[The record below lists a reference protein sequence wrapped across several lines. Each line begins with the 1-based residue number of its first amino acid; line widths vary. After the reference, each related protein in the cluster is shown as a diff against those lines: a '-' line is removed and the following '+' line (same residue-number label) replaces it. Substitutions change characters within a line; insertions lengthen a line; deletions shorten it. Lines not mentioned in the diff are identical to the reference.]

1 MKQDFDLHLT
11 KSRDK
16 SRLSW
21 IRKKGMKRY
30 LAVLLSIV
38 LATGTCLP
46 AMAAEQPQAVETES
60 AAVAP
65 SAEAAAEANEE
76 VPAVS
81 EENVNEESSEGI
93 TEETAPKE
101 EPSDNTETAAEGTSE
116 PSEAATEE
124 PAAAATEGAAAAA
137 TEGTEVAAEIES
149 TEKSAAGA
157 SVDAAK
163 NGNTGDSLV
172 VSVPGEEL
180 EAADTAQNAS
190 SQSGEPI
197 GPDDSSWL
205 QDFVVNIDGDT
216 VVLYDAYMGSES
228 NVTIPGEATLH
239 GVIYHKVRITNSIR
253 WNACTNLSFEQG
265 VEFPDDSSWLFGQGW
280 NLSSIDLSNVDTS
293 NVTNMSNMFYG
304 LNELEEVNLSGV
316 DTSSVTNM
324 REMFDGCYG
333 LKNLD
338 VSGFD
343 MSNVSDISCMFDSC
357 YFLKELDLSS
367 WNLSSV
373 VNGDSFLRQYQK
385 TIKTPLNLQT
395 DIQLDGN
402 YKDPEG
408 NTYEYLPKNLDT
420 SITLTLVNDT
430 PNWLD
435 DYVYY
440 LNDDIGYDL
449 CNLQLYIGDASVVSV
464 PGTVEIN
471 GKEYTVSTENPFMW
485 NKGVTSLSFEEGF
498 KLCQYEPYFGF
509 TGSDDLEYLDL
520 QYVDMSQCYGLNMD
534 HLPALETI
542 KTPVGFHN
550 SITLPAAFEDAEG
563 NIYTSIP
570 AYMEE
575 SRTLTRAE
583 VSDWLKDYQYSIR
596 EEKIILDRYIGDGG
610 TVTIKSSATIG
621 TNYYDTVQLSE
632 NVFVSRE
639 SNAITGIIFEQG
651 VEIPRDFSNPF
662 WRLNQLTSIDFSGAD
677 FSNAEYV
684 DNLLSNCRNLTTIQT
699 PVNLTL
705 EVYLAGAYVDG
716 QGNVFTSLPMNRSD
730 SITLT
735 KTEQQSPWLNG
746 FTYHIEGDKI
756 VLTGGYS
763 GSEPIYTVPGS
774 AQIAGQDFNKV
785 EITRSLDWGSVRNLS
800 FAQGVVFPDSCEELF
815 EGYGPESIDLTNV
828 DTSNVRDMYS
838 MFSDNWN
845 LRSVNFGSI
854 DTSNV
859 TDMSYMFSYCSNIVT
874 LDLSSFNTTNVT
886 NMNNMFAFCG
896 SINALDVSSFNTTN
910 VTDMCYMF
918 AGCYSLASLDLSG
931 FDTSNVTDMY
941 CMFYQCYIGELDIR
955 GWDLSSL
962 NLEEGTPFCG
972 DIVTIHA
979 PAGVSAEAAKCCR
992 CSSLTSVGRTP
1003 SPST

>member
-11 KSRDK
+11 KLRDK
-16 SRLSW
+16 SRRGGF
-21 IRKKGMKRY
+21 RKKGMKRY

-46 AMAAEQPQAVETES
+46 AMAAEQPQTVETES

-65 SAEAAAEANEE
+65 SAEAAAEADEE

-81 EENVNEESSEGI
+81 EETANEESSEGI

-101 EPSDNTETAAEGTSE
+101 EPSDNTETAAEGTSD

-124 PAAAATEGAAAAA
+124 AAAAATEGAASAA

-157 SVDAAK
+157 SVDAAE

-216 VVLYDAYMGSES
+216 VVLYDAYMGTES

-293 NVTNMSNMFYG
+293 NVTNMSNMFFG

-373 VNGDSFLRQYQK
+373 VNGDSFLRRYQK
-385 TIKTPLNLQT
+385 IIKTPLNLQT

-402 YKDPEG
+402 YNDPEG

-471 GKEYTVSTENPFMW
+471 GK
-485 NKGVTSLSFEEGF
+485 
-498 KLCQYEPYFGF
+498 
-509 TGSDDLEYLDL
+509 
-520 QYVDMSQCYGLNMD
+520 
-534 HLPALETI
+534 
-542 KTPVGFHN
+542 
-550 SITLPAAFEDAEG
+550 
-563 NIYTSIP
+563 
-570 AYMEE
+570 
-575 SRTLTRAE
+575 
-583 VSDWLKDYQYSIR
+583 
-596 EEKIILDRYIGDGG
+596 
-610 TVTIKSSATIG
+610 
-621 TNYYDTVQLSE
+621 
-632 NVFVSRE
+632 
-639 SNAITGIIFEQG
+639 
-651 VEIPRDFSNPF
+651 
-662 WRLNQLTSIDFSGAD
+662 
-677 FSNAEYV
+677 
-684 DNLLSNCRNLTTIQT
+684 
-699 PVNLTL
+699 
-705 EVYLAGAYVDG
+705 
-716 QGNVFTSLPMNRSD
+716 
-730 SITLT
+730 
-735 KTEQQSPWLNG
+735 
-746 FTYHIEGDKI
+746 
-756 VLTGGYS
+756 
-763 GSEPIYTVPGS
+763 
-774 AQIAGQDFNKV
+774 
-785 EITRSLDWGSVRNLS
+785 
-800 FAQGVVFPDSCEELF
+800 
-815 EGYGPESIDLTNV
+815 
-828 DTSNVRDMYS
+828 
-838 MFSDNWN
+838 
-845 LRSVNFGSI
+845 
-854 DTSNV
+854 
-859 TDMSYMFSYCSNIVT
+859 
-874 LDLSSFNTTNVT
+874 
-886 NMNNMFAFCG
+886 
-896 SINALDVSSFNTTN
+896 
-910 VTDMCYMF
+910 
-918 AGCYSLASLDLSG
+918 
-931 FDTSNVTDMY
+931 
-941 CMFYQCYIGELDIR
+941 
-955 GWDLSSL
+955 
-962 NLEEGTPFCG
+962 
-972 DIVTIHA
+972 
-979 PAGVSAEAAKCCR
+979 
-992 CSSLTSVGRTP
+992 
-1003 SPST
+1003 